1 MDGELGGRRRFA
13 QRQAELL
20 SSGRFDVTSV
30 EDYIDRY
37 RDRFWLTGPPAGL
50 PPFAQDPTLAALEM
64 QPVAKLVATWAS
76 GNNPALGPHSPVAEI
91 DNASAA
97 RWLLI
102 AHGYSAGGIYTGRV
116 ADQPGRQRATPLAA
130 TGQFYCPPPGRT
142 HWPSTPVGGPAPA
155 GMSPTDTT
163 ALAARLSAPRTCGD
177 EPWAQ

>member
-1 MDGELGGRRRFA
+1 VYRVTGMDGELGARRRFA

-116 ADQPGRQRATPLAA
+116 ADQPGRHRAVLLSA
-130 TGQFYCPPPGRT
+130 TGQNPL
-142 HWPSTPVGGPAPA
+142 AI
-155 GMSPTDTT
+155 DT
-163 ALAARLSAPRTCGD
+163 RRRPCTCGD
-177 EPWAQ
+177 EPDRHDGTGGTPECSPHLRG